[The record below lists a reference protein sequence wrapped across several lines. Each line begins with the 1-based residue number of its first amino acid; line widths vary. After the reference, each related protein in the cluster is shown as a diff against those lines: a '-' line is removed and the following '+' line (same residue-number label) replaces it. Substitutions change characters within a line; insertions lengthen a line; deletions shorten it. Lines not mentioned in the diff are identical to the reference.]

1 MSTILVI
8 DDEPHILDNV
18 VTLLEAKGYTVVGT
32 DDPEHGIDLAETHR
46 PDLIVCDVMMPQ
58 LTGHDVL
65 EQIRDET
72 TLQTAPFI
80 FLTAKSTP
88 QDVRDGMSKGAD
100 DYLTKPFRADEL
112 LEAVEV
118 RLARQEAVEEHHQQ
132 YFDELRRNMSA
143 ALPHELRTPL
153 AAIQGYAEV
162 LRTDWDALSAS
173 DGRAMLDEILSATD
187 RLKRLVEN
195 YALYV
200 ELESHPGD
208 EAADN
213 EAGPTSASVI
223 QEAASE
229 HASMYQRVGDVVC
242 DVPAAAL
249 AIQERHL
256 KRLVIE
262 LVDNALKFS
271 APGETVQ
278 VRGSRDDGRYYVEV
292 VDRGRG
298 MDAEQ
303 VNRLGAFVQFDR
315 SEYEQQGVGLG
326 LALVH
331 RIVKRS
337 AGAVHINSE
346 EGAGTTV
353 RVALPIESRD
363 SAVPGRTS
371 TSNRRSV

>member
-1 MSTILVI
+1 
-8 DDEPHILDNV
+8 
-18 VTLLEAKGYTVVGT
+18 
-32 DDPEHGIDLAETHR
+32 
-46 PDLIVCDVMMPQ
+46 
-58 LTGHDVL
+58 
-65 EQIRDET
+65 
-72 TLQTAPFI
+72 
-80 FLTAKSTP
+80 
-88 QDVRDGMSKGAD
+88 
-100 DYLTKPFRADEL
+100 
-112 LEAVEV
+112 
-118 RLARQEAVEEHHQQ
+118 
-132 YFDELRRNMSA
+132 MSA

-162 LRTDWDALSAS
+162 LCTDWDALSAS

-208 EAADN
+208 EAAGN

-229 HASMYQRVGDVVC
+229 HASMYQRERVGDVVC
-242 DVPAAAL
+242 DVLAAAL
-249 AIQERHL
+249 AIQKRHL

-278 VRGSRDDGRYYVEV
+278 VRGSRDDGRYYLEV
-292 VDRGRG
+292 VDCGRG

-346 EGAGTTV
+346 EGAGTMV